1 MFLKPLLYR
10 CIYRSQHTV
19 PSPEKKLELRR
30 RRRVRCSRAFAA
42 GTDHEPRLR
51 QRAVATATTV
61 AAGAG
66 LRATSAREG
75 ARLCKLFRLPYGYTT
90 TRRRPPPLLFPA
102 STTVSRHSA
111 VAFTGLRLGIARFA
125 FDRVADETTPGNSAC
140 IPDNPPSSP
149 PSLSPHNPP
158 SSPPSLPP
166 PPPCDFEA
174 MVCLI
179 SAFGLKDRDGFGA
192 GDSDPTGTAY
202 HQPLSGGKSE
212 LFQTHRDAAL
222 RRQTRARGAAAAAK
236 TSTSTSTSRL
246 VSSRLVSSRL
256 VSSCRGRRARAC
268 APASPR
274 SLREGRFRT
283 GSQSARRRRAAAKG
297 AALASLNAADSGSST
312 CTAERGGAQRYTA
325 EAASVD
331 V

>member
-125 FDRVADETTPGNSAC
+125 F
-140 IPDNPPSSP
+140 
-149 PSLSPHNPP
+149 
-158 SSPPSLPP
+158 
-166 PPPCDFEA
+166 
-174 MVCLI
+174 
-179 SAFGLKDRDGFGA
+179 
-192 GDSDPTGTAY
+192 
-202 HQPLSGGKSE
+202 
-212 LFQTHRDAAL
+212 
-222 RRQTRARGAAAAAK
+222 
-236 TSTSTSTSRL
+236 
-246 VSSRLVSSRL
+246 VSIEWLM
-256 VSSCRGRRARAC
+256 
-268 APASPR
+268 
-274 SLREGRFRT
+274 
-283 GSQSARRRRAAAKG
+283 RRRRGTAHAFRTTRH
-297 AALASLNAADSGSST
+297 LRRPRCRRTTRHLRRPRCRRRRPVTLRPWYVSS
-312 CTAERGGAQRYTA
+312 ARL
-325 EAASVD
+325 V
-331 V
+331 